1 MPRAN
6 AQWENRKPK
15 QQSRRT
21 KTKNVMKKVFV
32 AVALATAVV
41 ASASA
46 QNKYKPEGMSFSAEI
61 NYSFGS
67 GSIGGNTGDG
77 AWSNGGFELPKY
89 GAKFRLF
96 IDNNWAVRLN
106 LGLGTGTD
114 KTTNYFTNPN
124 DPDDKKEYETVRKNT
139 TTTFSL
145 MPGFE
150 YHFNKFERISPYVGA
165 EIGILTNTTKENEEN
180 ELDETTYTKKTP
192 GIGFAFNVITGFD
205 VYLCKG
211 LYMGCEL
218 GLGYDSMKTK
228 RFTETTEAAGETHE
242 TEGPD
247 SSLKSFFGF
256 HAQPSLRIGWH
267 F

>member
-1 MPRAN
+1 
-6 AQWENRKPK
+6 
-15 QQSRRT
+15 
-21 KTKNVMKKVFV
+21 MKKVFV
-32 AVALATAVV
+32 AVAIATAVV

-46 QNKYKPEGMSFSAEI
+46 QNKYKPDGMSFSAEI

-67 GSIGGNTGDG
+67 GSINTGNG
-77 AWSNGGFELPKY
+77 AWDNGGFELPEY

-96 IDNNWAVRLN
+96 INDAWAVRLN
-106 LGLGTGTD
+106 FGLGTGTD
-114 KTTNYFTNPN
+114 KTTNYFTNPT
-124 DPDDKKEYETVRKNT
+124 DPADKKEYEEVRKNT

-150 YHFNKFERISPYVGA
+150 YHFNKFERVSPYVGA
-165 EIGILTNTTKENEEN
+165 EIGILTSTSKTSTEEDLNETKNS
-180 ELDETTYTKKTP
+180 TKTP
-192 GIGFAFNVITGFD
+192 GIGFAFNVVTGFD

-218 GLGYDSMKTK
+218 GLGYDSMTSK
-228 RFTETTEAAGETHE
+228 RSTTTYEAAGTTEETDGARSE
-242 TEGPD
+242 RD
-247 SSLKSFFGF
+247 SFFGF